1 MTHRT
6 WFESASRANGSP
18 RRSSSHAFSRTLP
31 VALAVALLAPVG
43 AVASAQSPTDIE
55 RQTGHGAVRT
65 AGSDP
70 VIPDGVILAD
80 GLSDD
85 EAVALALW
93 NNAAFHADLAALG
106 LARADLVEAGLLKNP
121 ILSFLF
127 PLGPKQLEATVTL
140 PLEIFWQRPRRV
152 AAAKVDL
159 ERVATGLEQNALDLV
174 RDTRLAFIDVLLAQ
188 ARARLAH
195 EAAELRREVASLVE
209 ARLRAG
215 EIAELELIAARAD
228 LEAADE
234 MAVRRDGDVVIART
248 RLGSLTNLE
257 DLLTSIALTT
267 PPAEP
272 AVPANLDALVTAA
285 LAARPDLR
293 ASELAIE
300 AAAKRA
306 KWEASKVATLSGI
319 LDINGSGKKG
329 FEAGPGIAAELPI
342 FHQNKG
348 GRSRAAA
355 EVERA
360 ARQFLAVRER
370 ILLDVRQAYAE
381 VAQARASLD
390 ALRQSVM
397 PEASETVKV
406 AELAFRDG
414 DQSYLFVL
422 EATRRLA
429 DARLAEA
436 EALANLRRA
445 TARLERGLG
454 RKHDFKP

>member
-1 MTHRT
+1 M
-6 WFESASRANGSP
+6 
-18 RRSSSHAFSRTLP
+18 HAFARTLP
-31 VALAVALLAPVG
+31 VTLALALLAP
-43 AVASAQSPTDIE
+43 APAAARAQAPTDIE
-55 RQTGHGAVRT
+55 RRTGHGAVRP
-65 AGSDP
+65 AGTDS
-70 VIPDGVILAD
+70 VIPAGVDLAD

-106 LARADLVEAGLLKNP
+106 LARADLVDAGLLKNP

-127 PLGPKQLEATVTL
+127 PLGPKQLEATITL

-159 ERVATGLEQNALDLV
+159 ERVATGLEQNALDLA
-174 RDTRLAFIDVLLAQ
+174 RDTRLAFFDVLLAED
-188 ARARLAH
+188 RARLAH
-195 EAAELRREVASLVE
+195 ETAELRREVTLLVE

-228 LEAADE
+228 LRAADE
-234 MAVRRDGDVVIART
+234 LAVRRDGEVVIARV
-248 RLGSLTNLE
+248 RLGSLTSLE
-257 DLLTSIALTT
+257 GRLTSIALTE
-267 PPAEP
+267 PSVEP
-272 AVPANLDALVTAA
+272 ALPANPDALVTAA

-293 ASELAIE
+293 ASELSIE
-300 AAAKRA
+300 TATKRA

-319 LDINGSGKKG
+319 LDMNGSGKKG

-348 GRSRAAA
+348 GKTRAAA

-360 ARQFLAVRER
+360 VRHFLAVRER
-370 ILLDVRQAYAE
+370 ILLDVNQSHAE
-381 VAQARASLD
+381 LAQARASLD

-397 PEASETVKV
+397 PEARETVKV
-406 AELAFRDG
+406 AELAYRDG

-422 EATRRLA
+422 DATRRLA
-429 DARLAEA
+429 DTRLAEA

-445 TARLERGLG
+445 SARLDRALG

>member
-6 WFESASRANGSP
+6 WFESASRAKVSP
-18 RRSSSHAFSRTLP
+18 RQSTAHAFARWLP
-31 VALAVALLAPVG
+31 VTLAVALLAPA
-43 AVASAQSPTDIE
+43 AVARAQAPTDIE
-55 RQTGHGAVRT
+55 LRTGHGAIRPSG
-65 AGSDP
+65 ADP
-70 VIPDGVILAD
+70 VFPGGVDLTD

-159 ERVATGLEQNALDLV
+159 ERVATGLEQNALDLA
-174 RDTRLAFIDVLLAQ
+174 RDTRLAFFDVLLAQ
-188 ARARLAH
+188 DRARLAR
-195 EAAELRREVASLVE
+195 ETADLRREMTSLVE

-234 MAVRRDGDVVIART
+234 MADRRDGDVAIARA
-248 RLGSLTNLE
+248 RLGSLTSLE
-257 DLLTSIALTT
+257 ARLTSIALTE
-267 PPAEP
+267 PSAEP
-272 AVPANLDALVTAA
+272 GVPANPDALVTAA

-293 ASELAIE
+293 AAELAIE

-319 LDINGSGKKG
+319 LDMNGSGKKG

-348 GRSRAAA
+348 GKSRAAA

-370 ILLDVRQAYAE
+370 ILLDVAQSYAE
-381 VAQARASLD
+381 VAQARGSLD
-390 ALRQSVM
+390 ALRQSVL
-397 PEASETVKV
+397 PDAIETVKV
-406 AELAFRDG
+406 ADLAYRAG
-414 DQSYLFVL
+414 EQSYLFVL
-422 EATRRLA
+422 SAGQRLA
-429 DARLAEA
+429 DTRLAEA

-445 TARLERGLG
+445 TARLERALG

>member
-1 MTHRT
+1 MAHRT
-6 WFESASRANGSP
+6 VFESASRAKGSP
-18 RRSSSHAFSRTLP
+18 GRVSILVFVRTLP
-31 VALAVALLAPVG
+31 VTLALSLLAP
-43 AVASAQSPTDIE
+43 AAASAQAPADIE
-55 RQTGHGAVRT
+55 QRTGHGPVRP

-70 VIPDGVILAD
+70 VVPAGVDLAD

-152 AAAKVDL
+152 AAAKADF
-159 ERVATGLEQNALDLV
+159 ERVATGLEQNALDLA
-174 RDTRLAFIDVLLAQ
+174 RDTRLAFFDVLLAQ
-188 ARARLAH
+188 DRARLAH
-195 EAAELRREVASLVE
+195 EAADLRREMASLVE
-209 ARLRAG
+209 ARLKAG

-228 LEAADE
+228 LKAADE
-234 MAVRRDGDVVIART
+234 LATRRDGDVVIARA
-248 RLGSLTNLE
+248 RLGSLTSLE
-257 DLLTSIALTT
+257 GRLTSIALAE

-272 AVPANLDALVTAA
+272 AVPANPDALVTAA

-293 ASELAIE
+293 AAELAIE
-300 AAAKRA
+300 AATKRA

-319 LDINGSGKKG
+319 LDMNGSGKNG

-348 GRSRAAA
+348 GKSRASA

-360 ARQFLAVRER
+360 ARQFLSVRER
-370 ILLDVRQAYAE
+370 ILLDVNQSYAE

-390 ALRQSVM
+390 TLRLSVM
-397 PEASETVKV
+397 PEAGETVRV

-422 EATRRLA
+422 DATRRLA
-429 DARLAEA
+429 DTRLAEA
-436 EALANLRRA
+436 EALASLRRA
-445 TARLERGLG
+445 AARLERALG